1 MRILTKAI
9 IIALI
14 STLIIKKVYSK
25 KEKLILD
32 YETKV
37 EK

>member
-1 MRILTKAI
+1 MI
-9 IIALI
+9 ISFIISI
-14 STLIIKKVYSK
+14 STLIIKKKVYSK